1 MDAAE
6 GAVGPGLEIL
16 VSRVVLGPVV
26 MVPVESL
33 LPVLLLLL
41 LLLLWSFE
49 GRGV

>member
-1 MDAAE
+1 MGAAE
-6 GAVGPGLEIL
+6 EIVGPGLEIL
-16 VSRVVLGPVV
+16 VSWGVLGLAA

-33 LPVLLLLL
+33 PSLL